1 MRGYFCIG
9 FIEFMLAGNT
19 LTEFTNL
26 PSPNNFKRKGW
37 YNFKLFYDQCLK
49 MAELNSHEIPN
60 MYPNLSVTQSN
71 DHHFRLNKINKIK
84 NYFVA

>member
-1 MRGYFCIG
+1 
-9 FIEFMLAGNT
+9 
-19 LTEFTNL
+19 
-26 PSPNNFKRKGW
+26 
-37 YNFKLFYDQCLK
+37 